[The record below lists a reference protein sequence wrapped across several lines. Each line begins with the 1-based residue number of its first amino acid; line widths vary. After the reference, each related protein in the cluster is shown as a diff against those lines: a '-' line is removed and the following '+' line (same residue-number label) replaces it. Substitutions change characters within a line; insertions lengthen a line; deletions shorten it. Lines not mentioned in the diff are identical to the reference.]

1 MTRDVEI
8 TLISPV
14 KEPDE
19 YGIPQVISEEETTVM
34 ATVKS
39 ITASEFFEAGRNG
52 FKPEFRFDMFLY
64 DYDGQKELEYKGVR
78 YTVYRTFMGKS
89 DTVELYVTLKGGT
102 NG

>member
-1 MTRDVEI
+1 MTRDAEI
-8 TLISPV
+8 MLVFPTMQA
-14 KEPDE
+14 DE
-19 YGIPQVISEEETTVM
+19 YGIPQQIGEETRTVM
-34 ATVKS
+34 ASVKS

-78 YTVYRTFMGKS
+78 YTVYRTFMGRS

-102 NG
+102 NA

>member
-8 TLISPV
+8 MLVFPTMQT
-14 KEPDE
+14 DE
-19 YGIPQVISEEETTVM
+19 YGIPQQTGEETRTVM
-34 ATVKS
+34 ARVKS

-102 NG
+102 NA

>member
-8 TLISPV
+8 MLVFPTMQA
-14 KEPDE
+14 DE
-19 YGIPQVISEEETTVM
+19 YGIPQQTGEETRTVM
-34 ATVKS
+34 ARVKS

-64 DYDGQKELEYKGVR
+64 DYDGQKELEYNGVR
-78 YTVYRTFMGKS
+78 YTVYRTFMGRS

-102 NG
+102 NA

>member
-1 MTRDVEI
+1 MTRDGEI
-8 TLISPV
+8 MLVFPTMQA
-14 KEPDE
+14 DE
-19 YGIPQVISEEETTVM
+19 YGIPQQTGEETRTVM
-34 ATVKS
+34 ARVKS

-102 NG
+102 NA

>member
-8 TLISPV
+8 TLVFPTMQA
-14 KEPDE
+14 DE
-19 YGIPQVISEEETTVM
+19 YGIPQQTGEEKRTVM
-34 ATVKS
+34 AEVKS

-64 DYDGQKELEYKGVR
+64 DYDGQKELEYNGVR
-78 YTVYRTFMGKS
+78 YTVYRTFMGRS

-102 NG
+102 NA

>member
-8 TLISPV
+8 MLVFPTMQAD
-14 KEPDE
+14 K
-19 YGIPQVISEEETTVM
+19 YGIPQQTGEETRTVM
-34 ATVKS
+34 ARVKS

-64 DYDGQKELEYKGVR
+64 DYDGQKELEYNGVR
-78 YTVYRTFMGKS
+78 YTVYRTFMGRS